1 MRYTNNFE
9 CVIKAKKFNLDEK
22 YSLYIYIYN
31 FVKSKIQYKE
41 LP

>member
-9 CVIKAKKFNLDEK
+9 CVINAKKFNLEEK
-22 YSLYIYIYN
+22 KFIVYIYN
-31 FVKSKIQYKE
+31 CVESKVQYKE

>member
-9 CVIKAKKFNLDEK
+9 CVIKAKKFNLEEQK
-22 YSLYIYIYN
+22 YSLYIYIYCEN
-31 FVKSKIQYKE
+31 KVHHKE